1 MTPPIAEPWTT
12 VRYSTKPTKSHLTI
26 VIKLTDGISLS
37 ELQST
42 HLTDAITA
50 AAHLTPSEA
59 KETYFKI
66 RDVQNVLI
74 ADTYRPSAQEKLL
87 QTTKLTIANRDYAV
101 TSYPSAPTTPARA
114 SSTASRLSPPRTSSS
129 PTSNPMSQYSPLA

>member
-26 VIKLTDGISLS
+26 VIKLTNGVSLLA
-37 ELQST
+37 LQST

-66 RDVQNVLI
+66 RVVQNVLI
-74 ADTYRPSAQEKLL
+74 ADTYRPSAQERLL

-101 TSYPSAPTTPARA
+101 TSYPSAPPTPARA
-114 SSTASRLSPPRTSSS
+114 SSTASCLSPPPTSSS
-129 PTSNPMSQYSPLA
+129 PTSNPMSQYSPFA

>member
-1 MTPPIAEPWTT
+1 MTPPVAEPWTT

-26 VIKLTDGISLS
+26 VIKLTDVVSLS

-42 HLTDAITA
+42 HLTDAVTA

-66 RDVQNVLI
+66 RDVENVLI
-74 ADTYRPSAQEKLL
+74 ADTHRPSAEEKLL
-87 QTTKLTIANRDYAV
+87 QTTKLSIANRDCAV
-101 TSYPSAPTTPARA
+101 TSYPSAPTNSCKAVIHGVA
-114 SSTASRLSPPRTSSS
+114 CLTASDELIANVE
-129 PTSNPMSQYSPLA
+129 SN